1 MSLRVSC
8 MNCTTI
14 LFSNSFIIF
23 SVFFIVIFLKN
34 IITNNQQQYK
44 ILLYNMT
51 WWPDLFDSRLFLNM
65 LRSAGFKVS
74 CLPTLW
80 FFKLERAFM
89 LVVYLVSS

>member
-1 MSLRVSC
+1 M
-8 MNCTTI
+8 
-14 LFSNSFIIF
+14 
-23 SVFFIVIFLKN
+23 
-34 IITNNQQQYK
+34 ITNNQQQYK

-51 WWPDLFDSRLFLNM
+51 WWPDLFDSRLLRNM

-89 LVVYLVSS
+89 LAIYLVSS